1 MYEGVPSWHEL
12 VNYLYK
18 LNYIL
23 IDWKGIGSHNTRV
36 PAEADLIFIP
46 NFNNQIGEELIRKN
60 KDKFISLL
68 LIFGHLKLLQIL
80 IKRFQFNYVELENLE
95 DFYFN

>member
-1 MYEGVPSWHEL
+1 M
-12 VNYLYK
+12 NYLYE
-18 LNYIL
+18 LNYVL
-23 IDWKGIGSHNTRV
+23 IDWKGIGRHNTRV

-46 NFNNQIGEELIRKN
+46 NFNNQMGEELIRKN

-68 LIFGHLKLLQIL
+68 LIFGQLKLLQIL
-80 IKRFQFNYVELENLE
+80 IKRFQFNDVELENLE